1 MPGSCRP
8 SPYPGNLEHPRLSEQ
23 EGCRAKE
30 TREGKGPHRAA
41 KRRPFLR
48 GTGPDTPLPFNGA
61 LCTGAAAACCEMIIF
76 CFLPVHGLMFSS
88 SSEEKEWENIEAYIP
103 SQRAAEI
110 AFSQKS
116 SWFCILWILRA
127 ARPLKHVASRSQT
140 SLSSGSPE
148 KWGWVSESEQRMW
161 EKLDG
166 ETTFG
171 EGS

>member
-48 GTGPDTPLPFNGA
+48 GTGPDTPLPFNGT

-88 SSEEKEWENIEAYIP
+88 SSEEKEWENIVAYIP

-116 SWFCILWILRA
+116 SWFCEYFMDSQGSETPETRSLTL
-127 ARPLKHVASRSQT
+127 PNLPVFGKSRKMG
-140 SLSSGSPE
+140 LGFRE
-148 KWGWVSESEQRMW
+148 
-161 EKLDG
+161 
-166 ETTFG
+166 
-171 EGS
+171 

>member
-1 MPGSCRP
+1 
-8 SPYPGNLEHPRLSEQ
+8 
-23 EGCRAKE
+23 
-30 TREGKGPHRAA
+30 
-41 KRRPFLR
+41 
-48 GTGPDTPLPFNGA
+48 
-61 LCTGAAAACCEMIIF
+61 MIIF

-88 SSEEKEWENIEAYIP
+88 SSEEKEWENIVAYIP

-116 SWFCILWILRA
+116 SWFCEYFMDSQGSETPETRSLTL
-127 ARPLKHVASRSQT
+127 PNLPVFGKSR
-140 SLSSGSPE
+140 
-148 KWGWVSESEQRMW
+148 KMESEQRMW